1 MNLKTITD
9 TEKQGLTKALYKVGF
24 FESFSKLDFKQIVEN
39 FELREYEKDECIF
52 KQGTSGDALYVIYK
66 GDVKV
71 IKKTLFFSEKE
82 IAQLTNGDFFGEMAL
97 IKDIKRTASVF
108 STKTSLIFVLQSP
121 SIDHLIQA
129 NPTFRN
135 ELTKL
140 SNKRLGIKV

>member
-1 MNLKTITD
+1 
-9 TEKQGLTKALYKVGF
+9 
-24 FESFSKLDFKQIVEN
+24 
-39 FELREYEKDECIF
+39 
-52 KQGTSGDALYVIYK
+52 
-66 GDVKV
+66 
-71 IKKTLFFSEKE
+71 
-82 IAQLTNGDFFGEMAL
+82 MAL

-140 SNKRLGIKV
+140 SNKRLGQSMKIVLLIFKIIILKIKFFFQKKTHQKSQQLNQTSL